1 MATLTAFVLAAF
13 VGYAGSWYLGM
24 IEGNFALLM
33 FMATVVTGIYWLAE
47 QFYFLPQRKAAAEA
61 LQAQADKRTAE
72 LNAQGITQTDVN
84 VTEAKERLYMQPWW
98 LDWTAGLFPVI
109 AVVFVLRSF
118 LFEPFK
124 IPSGSMIP
132 TLHVGDLIL
141 VNKFHYGVRLPVL
154 NTKITEGNAVQRGDV
169 MVFRYPP
176 KPSLDYI
183 KRVIGVPG
191 DEVAYLNK
199 QLTINGQPVSKDV
212 RTDFFEQDSMRY
224 IAQFEEKLPLGTK
237 ASEMTGARTHN
248 LLNDKDRPSFIPGVE
263 DFAFK
268 DNCHYTVEG
277 VTCKVPAGHY
287 FMMGDNRDNSLDS
300 RYWGFVPEKNI
311 VGKAFFVW
319 MNFGSLSRIGAFQ

>member
-154 NTKITEGNAVQRGDV
+154 NTKLTDGNPVQRGDV

-199 QLTINGQPVSKDV
+199 QLTINGQPVTKAP
-212 RTDFFEQDSMRY
+212 RADFFEQDSMRY
-224 IAQFEEKLPLGTK
+224 ITQFEEKLPVGTK

-248 LLNDKDRPSFIPGVE
+248 LLNDKDRPSFIPGAE

>member
-61 LQAQADKRTAE
+61 LQTQADKRTAE

-154 NTKITEGNAVQRGDV
+154 NTKLTDGNPVQRGDV

-199 QLTINGQPVSKDV
+199 QLTINGQPVTKAP
-212 RTDFFEQDSMRY
+212 RADFFEQDSMRY
-224 IAQFEEKLPLGTK
+224 ITQFEEKLPVGTRP
-237 ASEMTGARTHN
+237 SEMKDMRTHN
-248 LLNDKDRPSFIPGVE
+248 LLNDKDRPSFVPGAD

-268 DNCHYTVEG
+268 ENCHYTVEG